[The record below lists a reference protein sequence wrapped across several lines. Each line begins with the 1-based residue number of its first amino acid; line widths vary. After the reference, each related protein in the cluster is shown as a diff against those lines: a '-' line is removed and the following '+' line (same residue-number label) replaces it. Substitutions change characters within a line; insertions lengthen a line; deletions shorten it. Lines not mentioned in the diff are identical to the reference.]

1 MKIRSFQWQIVKI
14 KLLHMYQK
22 CLYSKSMTR
31 HLLEFG
37 YNLVTTFYE
46 KAFNHYPNFVVWCK
60 CIFGVFFLHFVEF
73 FWVNWTIF
81 RSPTVEKKFWK
92 SLGGSCSRTSLSL
105 NPMRLCQIAVWTI
118 NFCSF
123 IAKTWIFSWITLD
136 VLVGTMEGHGR
147 DGEITYNVFN
157 VSCWIDYLMF

>member
-60 CIFGVFFLHFVEF
+60 CIFGVFFHFVEF

-81 RSPTVEKKFWK
+81 RSP
-92 SLGGSCSRTSLSL
+92 SR
-105 NPMRLCQIAVWTI
+105 WH
-118 NFCSF
+118 
-123 IAKTWIFSWITLD
+123 
-136 VLVGTMEGHGR
+136 LVGDTYGRKKILKIFGWKLLQNLSQSKSHETLSNSCLNNKFLQLYCKDLNIFLDNFGCIGR
-147 DGEITYNVFN
+147 DYGRSWKRWRNYI
-157 VSCWIDYLMF
+157 